1 MCCLLLLICGRIQ
14 WTNKKFLLFILTVA
28 NIRIFPSPWLC
39 SVLGADTLHMN
50 LAPHEHVSNN
60 QKIKVCQ
67 HFFRPK
73 GTEQRWHGALPGST
87 ESNDLFIKHRNTNM
101 GRGEVLTLELKVQAG
116 EKIVR
121 EGEEK
126 DTEMKQERGEAEGEH
141 SRGQGVQM
149 SVRPFVFT
157 QFHPS
162 NKSFNRGIRRE
173 VKKRRNGQKDT
184 LHSTAANGFLQ

>member
-1 MCCLLLLICGRIQ
+1 MR
-14 WTNKKFLLFILTVA
+14 NFSLFILTVA

-50 LAPHEHVSNN
+50 LATHEHVSNN
-60 QKIKVCQ
+60 QIIKVCQ

-73 GTEQRWHGALPGST
+73 GTEQRWHGALQGST
-87 ESNDLFIKHRNTNM
+87 ESNDLFIKHRNTNT

-126 DTEMKQERGEAEGEH
+126 DTEMKQERREAEGEH
-141 SRGQGVQM
+141 SRGQGVSM
-149 SVRPFVFT
+149 SVSVLLCLPSFT
-157 QFHPS
+157 LQINHS
-162 NKSFNRGIRRE
+162 RE
-173 VKKRRNGQKDT
+173 GLEGK
-184 LHSTAANGFLQ
+184 